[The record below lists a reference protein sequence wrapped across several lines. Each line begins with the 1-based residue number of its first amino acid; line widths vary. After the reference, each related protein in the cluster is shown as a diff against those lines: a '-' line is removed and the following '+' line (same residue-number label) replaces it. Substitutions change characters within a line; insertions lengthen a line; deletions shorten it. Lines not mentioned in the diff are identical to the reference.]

1 MTDDVMGSW
10 TYTYDSMN
18 RLASATAN
26 AGVDK
31 GLMLGWTYDRYGNRW
46 AQNAT
51 GTGNASAVRA
61 QLTFFGNTNRIDG
74 WSYSA
79 SGNLLNDQIHTYTY
93 DAENRIATLNGEP
106 EYIYD
111 AEGRRVAKTNSS
123 GVATAVYVLGLGG
136 EQVSELNGSGAWVHS
151 NVFAGGG
158 RLLASYEGP
167 AGTDTA
173 GYHYHLT
180 DWLGTKRM
188 QTTAAGNQEETC
200 MSYPFGDGLSC
211 TGGPDATE
219 HHFTG
224 KERDA
229 ESGLDYFRARYLTS
243 DLGRFMT
250 PDWAAAPTAVPYA
263 AVDNPQTLNL
273 YAYVGNDPN
282 TRIDVDGHCGGLS
295 NCNPDWWNPPFG
307 FNSGPAPGWD
317 GNFGQPTGG
326 DAAQSEDPFVS
337 FNEGSEMAEGEARF
351 EYDLTHPDPLDLSPQ
366 ELAAKYAARTEAQ
379 KEALANELAKEA
391 AEKHISISYEAIL
404 GMLNAVQTVG
414 GNTDFEVSTNP
425 NDPLRQL
432 IVSLGL
438 TTGGTD
444 GCEMV
449 CRSGG
454 FANSPHF
461 DHGMLHM
468 DTFNAHAGPFGII
481 LHGVVDVLVGSMV
494 YGDMPFPR

>member
-61 QLTFFGNTNRIDG
+61 QLTFYGNTNRIDG

-229 ESGLDYFRARYLTS
+229 ESGNDYFGARYLSS
-243 DLGRFMT
+243 DLARFMT
-250 PDWAAAPTAVPYA
+250 PDPIIQNELRMI
-263 AVDNPQTLNL
+263 NPQRWNRYSYAIDSPLVFNDPSGKDA
-273 YAYVGNDPN
+273 AYVNFSKGANGLGHAGLLSIHSDGSATYSSFGPKGDPQILGVGQVKRDIN
-282 TRIDVDGHCGGLS
+282 LPRVQFADGLPTQASYDALIKAVAKDEGQDPSSVDIDYFQTSD
-295 NCNPDWWNPPFG
+295 
-307 FNSGPAPGWD
+307 
-317 GNFGQPTGG
+317 
-326 DAAQSEDPFVS
+326 
-337 FNEGSEMAEGEARF
+337 
-351 EYDLTHPDPLDLSPQ
+351 
-366 ELAAKYAARTEAQ
+366 
-379 KEALANELAKEA
+379 KEANDLDDYIRTMKAASDANELYYIAPGNNCADYALNGLA
-391 AEKHISISYEAIL
+391 AGGAIPSFL
-404 GMLNAVQTVG
+404 PSLMSDIPNIAVYMLIPWSDDTADDGSSVTATQGSTTIVG
-414 GNTDFEVSTNP
+414 Q
-425 NDPLRQL
+425 DPHTP
-432 IVSLGL
+432 S
-438 TTGGTD
+438 
-444 GCEMV
+444 
-449 CRSGG
+449 SS
-454 FANSPHF
+454 N
-461 DHGMLHM
+461 
-468 DTFNAHAGPFGII
+468 
-481 LHGVVDVLVGSMV
+481 
-494 YGDMPFPR
+494 